1 MCQRDDTISRQ
12 AAIDVIKKCRNESDM
27 PDMWYDGMSCA
38 LRCIYQLPSAQ
49 SEITGEQAIE
59 HLRESGWM
67 QNHDKQMYEMGL
79 REQLADDSDSYDA
92 LLTPAQPYTDEEIQ
106 KIQELEQAQFDK
118 IRELA
123 YQDGKAD
130 AMAKIIRCR
139 DCCYWIPGLI
149 TDNDCFI
156 PPKCGKYQ
164 RGKYQ
169 QMVGHSAD
177 DYCSYAERLEVSE

>member
-1 MCQRDDTISRQ
+1 MDDLISRQ
-12 AAIDVIKKCRNESDM
+12 MLLEYIHGEPVGRLLCDKYNLDGLIK
-27 PDMWYDGMSCA
+27 
-38 LRCIYQLPSAQ
+38 QFPS
-49 SEITGEQAIE
+49 
-59 HLRESGWM
+59 
-67 QNHDKQMYEMGL
+67 
-79 REQLADDSDSYDA
+79 
-92 LLTPAQPYTDEEIQ
+92 AQPYTDEEIQ
-106 KIQELEQAQFDK
+106 KMQDIEQAQFDK